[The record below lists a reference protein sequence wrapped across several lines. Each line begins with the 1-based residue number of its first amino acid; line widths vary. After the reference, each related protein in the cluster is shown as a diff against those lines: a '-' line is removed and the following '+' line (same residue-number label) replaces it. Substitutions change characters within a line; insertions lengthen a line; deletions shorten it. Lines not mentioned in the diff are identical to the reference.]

1 MKVRDIVVESKKID
15 EAPMGMLA
23 RAGRS
28 VAAAA
33 GHKASQG
40 KLKTGERAN
49 QLKKEYKVY
58 LGEIGEKASVENL
71 LSFLKK
77 EGLPTSAAQKA
88 LGNVQPTTTQKV
100 GGALKT
106 AAKGAAGAVAG
117 AAKGAVQGAKA
128 ATQKQPATESLNEEK
143 LSSAAIDQAIAAAV
157 QQSVKGQSDSG
168 SQAVSVAGKQQD
180 TATDGTASAAGDQP
194 STDAAQQTDP
204 AKQKVTM
211 KEIREMVKGLKMA
224 DKKKLVQ
231 HLEQTLPK
239 SEPDK
244 SETDAAPAQQPA
256 EQPAAGKA
264 PVQKTAAPVQKQPAA
279 QQTSFGK

>member
-40 KLKTGERAN
+40 KLKTGEKAN

-58 LGEIGEKASVENL
+58 LGEIREKASAENL
-71 LSFLKK
+71 LNFLKK
-77 EGLPTSAAQKA
+77 QGLPTSAAQKA
-88 LGNVQPTTTQKV
+88 LGNVQPTTAQKV

-143 LSSAAIDQAIAAAV
+143 LSSAAIDQAIMAAV
-157 QQSVKGQSDSG
+157 
-168 SQAVSVAGKQQD
+168 SQAEKEGSGAKSQT
-180 TATDGTASAAGDQP
+180 TATASTQRGAKADSP
-194 STDAAQQTDP
+194 ASDAAQQSDP

-239 SEPDK
+239 SEPAEPK
-244 SETDAAPAQQPA
+244 ADAAPAAPSQRPA

-264 PVQKTAAPVQKQPAA
+264 PVQKKAAPVQKQPAA
-279 QQTSFGK
+279 QQSSFGE